1 MSSHLI
7 SNNPRERLIDRELSW
22 LSFNERVLELAED
35 ESNPL
40 LERCRYLAIFSSNY
54 SITNLEYHL
63 KLNQS
68 SSIYSISDFGYSE
81 NKITRI
87 KSNLYSFGIG
97 YAINNEKSS
106 TNLMYAVGK
115 TDSKRGGCLPV
126 KHGPRRP

>member
-1 MSSHLI
+1 MFPDAIKTASYSFCI
-7 SNNPRERLIDRELSW
+7 FSNS
-22 LSFNERVLELAED
+22 VLENELFNIGGVNTIRGFD
-35 ESNPL
+35 E
-40 LERCRYLAIFSSNY
+40 LAIFSSNY

-115 TDSKRGGCLPV
+115 TDANPLKFNNSKIHLKIV
-126 KHGPRRP
+126 YFF

>member
-1 MSSHLI
+1 MKQSNKNKRIDIKKPDKFKLSGFYVLLI
-7 SNNPRERLIDRELSW
+7 
-22 LSFNERVLELAED
+22 
-35 ESNPL
+35 
-40 LERCRYLAIFSSNY
+40 Y
-54 SITNLEYHL
+54 SKIKKYHL

-115 TDSKRGGCLPV
+115 TDSNPLKFNNSKIHLKIV
-126 KHGPRRP
+126 YFF